1 MLSKEGLIERMTAYM
16 EAVDTDRVGA
26 AYDFLL
32 KAHDGQYR
40 DSGEP
45 YASHPVAVGA
55 ILTEIQSDQDTI
67 IAGLL
72 HDTVEDTVA
81 TTDDLVTLFGSTVAE
96 IVDGVTKL
104 TDLEVKDSPHEKRE
118 GNLRKLVVSMNR
130 DLRVLIVKLADRLH
144 NMRTLEF
151 KKNPESRRRSAEESL
166 NIYSTFANYAG
177 LNRWKAEL
185 QDLAFKELY
194 PNEYRGIS
202 MALEAMNDA
211 SDDIIPLIRERFK
224 TQLEAKGIN
233 ARIVGRMKTPFSTWM
248 KLKVKN
254 ISLEDLSDI
263 IAFRLIVPDADTCYR
278 ALGVIHQSFR
288 LIGDSAFTDYIS
300 NPKPNGYR
308 GLHTEIYTKLAPE
321 ENLASRSQ
329 GLRKNDPKGTT
340 GSAATQEGLR
350 VEVQIRSESMHQHAE
365 LGDASHWLYKAE
377 KHSLP
382 APLAEGPLATQRRIY
397 LQGLLTE
404 LVEYNQDRDSYL
416 KSLGRESADKITVF
430 TPMGKPVFMANGST
444 LLDFAFSVHTDLGA
458 RAVGARLDGRDR
470 PLNTKLTVSGHQVE
484 IITSPDIR
492 VTEVWLSWVTTNRAT
507 TIIRRI
513 LSHKKRE
520 TLIAKARLALEQ
532 LFEEH
537 ACELTPKGL
546 AAAAERLGIDA
557 DHSDDLLEYVGRWV
571 EAIGNR
577 QPRHLLTRER
587 KFIDP
592 QAVFSALYP
601 QMGEGNK
608 SSNRTQIRSTQASRS
623 QVQAA
628 DSPKSLFRL
637 NVVGSDTITDTAI
650 FNFSR
655 CCSPLPPE
663 DIIGFLTTDTQIS
676 VHRRDCL
683 ALANLERMT
692 DRWLDVRWSDQ
703 ARQASYSV
711 RLRAELINKPGAL
724 SKLAEVIANANS
736 NIVDLKFRERYPT
749 TFITDLE
756 IEVTDVRHYYHILSA
771 LQILENVADIKRL

>member
-1 MLSKEGLIERMTAYM
+1 MLSKDVLIDRMEAYM
-16 EAVDTDRVGA
+16 DTVNTDRVGA

-32 KAHDGQYR
+32 KAHEGQYR

-45 YASHPVAVGA
+45 YASHPVAVGS
-55 ILTEIQSDQDTI
+55 ILTEIQSDEDTI

-81 TTDDLVTLFGSTVAE
+81 TIDDLLTLFGPTVAD

-104 TDLEVKDSPHEKRE
+104 TDLEIKDSPHEKRE
-118 GNLRKLVVSMNR
+118 GNLRKLVVSMNK

-151 KKNPESRRRSAEESL
+151 KKKPESRRRSAEESL

-211 SDDIIPLIRERFK
+211 SDEIIPTIQDRFK
-224 TQLEAKGIN
+224 TVLEARGIK
-233 ARIVGRMKTPFSTWM
+233 AQIVGRMKTPFSTWM
-248 KLKVKN
+248 KLKDRN

-288 LIGDSAFTDYIS
+288 LISDAAFNDYIS

-308 GLHTEIYTKLAPE
+308 GLHTEIYAKLDPA

-329 GLRKNDPKGTT
+329 GLRKNDPQGTQ
-340 GSAATQEGLR
+340 GLAAIKDGLR
-350 VEVQIRSESMHQHAE
+350 VEVQIRSDSMHQQAE

-377 KHSLP
+377 KQALP
-382 APLAEGPLATQRRIY
+382 APLTEGPLATQRRIY

-444 LLDFAFSVHTDLGA
+444 LLDFAFAVHTDLGA

-484 IITSPDIR
+484 IIDSPDVM

-513 LSHKKRE
+513 LAQKKRA
-520 TLIAKARLALEQ
+520 TLIARARLALEQ
-532 LFEEH
+532 LFEQYG
-537 ACELTPKGL
+537 CELTPKGL
-546 AAAAERLGIDA
+546 MAAAGRLGIDA

-601 QMGEGNK
+601 QIAEGANPLTRAQMDNIEMNNK
-608 SSNRTQIRSTQASRS
+608 QARS
-623 QVQAA
+623 A

-711 RLRAELINKPGAL
+711 RLRAELVNKPGAL
-724 SKLAEVIANANS
+724 SKLTEVIANANS
-736 NIVDLKFRERYPT
+736 NIVNLKFRERYPT

-756 IEVTDVRHYYHILSA
+756 IEVSDVRHYYHILSA
-771 LQILENVADIKRL
+771 LQILENVADVKRI